1 MKHEAVVKKT
11 TASKK
16 KGPKTNECGY
26 LYGLNDKI
34 VSVIVPVEM
43 FHEQFDNYND
53 ENLFLRIYEYIEEV
67 NE

>member
-16 KGPKTNECGY
+16 KGPKTKECGY
-26 LYGLNDKI
+26 LFKEDKI
-34 VSVIVPVEM
+34 VYVMVPVEM

-53 ENLFLRIYEYIEEV
+53 ENLFLRIYEYIEEI

>member
-16 KGPKTNECGY
+16 KTPKTKECGY
-26 LYGLNDKI
+26 LFKGDKI
-34 VSVIVPVEM
+34 VYVMVPVET
-43 FHEQFDNYND
+43 FHEQFSKFNN
-53 ENLFLRIYEYIEEV
+53 ENLFLKIYEYIEEV